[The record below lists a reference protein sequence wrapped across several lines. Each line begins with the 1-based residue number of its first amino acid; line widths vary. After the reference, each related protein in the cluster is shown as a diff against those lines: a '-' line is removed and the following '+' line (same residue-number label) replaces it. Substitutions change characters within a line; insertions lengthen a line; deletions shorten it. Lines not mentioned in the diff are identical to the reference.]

1 MAEHAHFAT
10 STSNP
15 PPLITP
21 PIGNHC
27 RTFRVTVFYTRF
39 VGQTRPVLWESAE
52 KDNRMSGFTDN
63 HIRVERPF
71 DEALSGT
78 IEPVVLGR
86 MNERGLA
93 ESPEM
98 EMLPVLS

>member
-1 MAEHAHFAT
+1 MGGHVVDKRIRSER
-10 STSNP
+10 NRR
-15 PPLITP
+15 L
-21 PIGNHC
+21 
-27 RTFRVTVFYTRF
+27 RVLSEKKKGAFYTRF